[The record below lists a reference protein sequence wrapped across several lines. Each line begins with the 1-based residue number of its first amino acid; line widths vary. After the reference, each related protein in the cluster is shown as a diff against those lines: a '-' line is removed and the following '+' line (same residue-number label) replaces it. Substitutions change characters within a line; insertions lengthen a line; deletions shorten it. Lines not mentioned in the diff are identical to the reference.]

1 MTATALRALN
11 EELLGSDLLTYEDYA
26 AIPPDG
32 RRHEIINGK
41 HVVSP
46 APRTRHQRLVGELF
60 FALRHY
66 LREHG
71 GGEVFIAPFDV
82 LLDPHTVVQPDVC
95 FVSEGRLQIVDEANC
110 KGAPDLVIEVLSDG
124 TRRQD
129 LRDKRALYAASG
141 VREYWVVDG
150 ARDGI
155 WVLRLDGSAYRQAA
169 DLTVDAKETLETP
182 LLPGFSLPLA
192 SLFG

>member
-1 MTATALRALN
+1 MNATALRALSD
-11 EELLGSDLLTYEDYA
+11 ELLGSDLLTYEDYA

-46 APRTRHQRLVGELF
+46 APRTRHQRLVLTLAL
-60 FALRHY
+60 ALRQH
-66 LREHG
+66 LDAHG
-71 GGEVFIAPFDV
+71 GGEVFVAPFDV

-95 FVSEGRLQIVDEANC
+95 FVSEGRSQIVDEANC
-110 KGAPDLVIEVLSDG
+110 KGAPDLVVEVLSDG

-141 VREYWVVDG
+141 VREYWIVDG
-150 ARDGI
+150 ARDGM
-155 WVLRLDGSAYRQAA
+155 WVLRLDGSTYRQAA
-169 DLTVDAKETLETP
+169 DLTLDAGDALESP

-192 SLFG
+192 NLFG